1 MIDYLKHM
9 ALFAR
14 VVEEGSFRAA
24 ASASGLAPSR
34 ISDTISQLETHLGT
48 TLLYRT
54 TRKMSLTHEGRVLY
68 GHVKSML
75 QNAETGLNEIN
86 ALLEAPA
93 GALQIS
99 APAFLA
105 DSTFTTVIA
114 RYAAQNSSV
123 KLSITYTDRQI
134 DLIENGYDLAIRA
147 GWLKDSSFMSLKL
160 GEQDRLL
167 VASPTFLETRAPI
180 ETPQD
185 ITECPWLSYEQRPD
199 TFELRSQNNVSETI
213 KGSSIISVDS
223 VHALYHLT
231 CQSLGVTILP
241 RSIAQDA
248 LASGRLQHVLPD
260 WHLAPLGFYAVW
272 PDRSRRES
280 LTVQFARFLANELKP
295 TGL

>member
-1 MIDYLKHM
+1 MIDYLKHL

-54 TRKMSLTHEGRVLY
+54 TRKMALTHEGRVLY

-93 GALQIS
+93 GALKIS
-99 APAFLA
+99 VPAFLA
-105 DSTFTTVIA
+105 SSTFTAVIA

-123 KLSITYTDRQI
+123 KLSMTYTDRQI

-160 GEQDRLL
+160 GEQDRIL
-167 VASPTFLETRAPI
+167 VASPAFLETRSPI

-199 TFELRSQNNVSETI
+199 TFELRSQNNVTETI
-213 KGSSIISVDS
+213 KGNSIISVDS
-223 VHALYHLT
+223 IHALYHLT

-248 LASGRLQHVLPD
+248 LASGRLQHVLPE
-260 WHLAPLGFYAVW
+260 WHLSPLGFYAVW

-280 LTVQFARFLANELKP
+280 LTVQFARFLANDLKP
-295 TGL
+295 NGL